1 MSEDIEVL
9 LRIGGKFFEGKL
21 QPQKTGSQFPAP
33 DAKRPMLPEVYAEMV
48 AVTDEGSYWK
58 IKPKEFL
65 RKEDFAEIAR
75 IVRQYKG
82 EYVSAGRSSYFKI
95 PK

>member
-1 MSEDIEVL
+1 MSEEIEVL
-9 LRIGGKFFEGKL
+9 LRINGRIFEGKL
-21 QPQKTGSQFPAP
+21 QPQKTGSQVPAP
-33 DAKRPMLPEVYAEMV
+33 DAKRPMLPEPYAEMV

-58 IKPKEFL
+58 IRPREFL

-82 EYVSAGRSSYFKI
+82 DYVSAGKSSYFKI